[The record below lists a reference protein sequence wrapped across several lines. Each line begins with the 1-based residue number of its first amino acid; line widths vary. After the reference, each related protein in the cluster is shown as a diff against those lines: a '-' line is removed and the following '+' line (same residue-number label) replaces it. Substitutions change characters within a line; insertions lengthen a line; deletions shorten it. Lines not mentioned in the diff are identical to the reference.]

1 MKKILISLLMCFSL
15 ITFWDEAKAE
25 ATKLIDIPNLALQG
39 DLHYIPH
46 FQRFAVGPTLK
57 FVEAFDGLLQGKVGM
72 LGILDR
78 QDHMPNVL
86 YTIGVMADV
95 GKLMTKLKASW
106 VLPFSLAIGPSYSID
121 IQDLTHP
128 RGYVGVVGTVLQYKF

>member
-1 MKKILISLLMCFSL
+1 MKKIFLTLMLVLALSLPAM
-15 ITFWDEAKAE
+15 AE
-25 ATKLIDIPNLALQG
+25 ETKLIDIPNLALQG

-57 FVEAFDGLLQGKVGM
+57 FAEAFDGLLQGKVGM

-78 QDHMPNVL
+78 QDYMPDVL
-86 YTIGVMADV
+86 YTIGIMADI

-106 VLPFSLAIGPSYSID
+106 VLPFSLAIGPSYSVD

-128 RGYVGVVGTVLQYKF
+128 RGYVGVVGTILQYKF